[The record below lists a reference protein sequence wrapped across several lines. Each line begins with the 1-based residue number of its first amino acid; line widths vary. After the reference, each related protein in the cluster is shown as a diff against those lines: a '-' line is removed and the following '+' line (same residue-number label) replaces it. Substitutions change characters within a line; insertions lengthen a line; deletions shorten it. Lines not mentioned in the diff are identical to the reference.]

1 VHILKQFRP
10 HSNYDQAFC
19 RVGAANFIFFLKLEL
34 ISAAK
39 KLFIER
45 SSCLD
50 FYVFIAAVDTNEEQT
65 DTSVFDSFFSE
76 KIYNFF
82 FLFFVRDER
91 NRVEARFQNFF
102 PTSQCKTAST
112 AKLTRT
118 PFLKRL

>member
-1 VHILKQFRP
+1 MLGVSDLGPDPAGVGSAELYPLVTLLRCCCRTVHILKQFRP

-65 DTSVFDSFFSE
+65 DTSVFDSFFSR
-76 KIYNFF
+76 KNI
-82 FLFFVRDER
+82 
-91 NRVEARFQNFF
+91 
-102 PTSQCKTAST
+102 
-112 AKLTRT
+112 
-118 PFLKRL
+118 